1 MKTWLLTN
9 KKEIKQ
15 SSKSYDLFI
24 DGNYQKLDE
33 IQIITEGYIF
43 PRNEAK
49 VPFDVKNV
57 ELSIKNLYHKYGTKF
72 IDYLKG
78 NFVILICDKDEFHLF
93 GDHFG
98 IKKFFIWQK
107 NSEFII
113 SNDLKS
119 ISKRVELKPSNRNI
133 AIYALTYHFTG
144 GTTLFE
150 NVTHNMPAQQIDWHN
165 NQLNK
170 STYWKPE
177 DLLNLNKTDIPIEEI
192 SKSLSEAVQ
201 KGLDNINLDKI
212 SLSLTGGADTRNL
225 LAIFLNKGIKP
236 HLYTYGNP
244 KSADCQKASAIAKG
258 LKLEHSIHDIKMDVT
273 TFENY
278 AKKIT
283 RLSGGIA
290 SIHRVHRI
298 IAVENE
304 GEFANYMFL
313 GTLGG
318 EYVKGVS
325 EDDYIVPPIVY
336 DNWENNGLTEGDLEQ
351 YKKNKA
357 INDIPA
363 NEVIA
368 FLNEEPYLKGEKI
381 LRKFN
386 SLSYITAHLHDAQD
400 VNLYNN
406 SMDYVFTP
414 FLDVDYLELL
424 FSSYY
429 SFDNKEKMTNKFE
442 RRMDN
447 PIYCSKFIQVTYKPL
462 LKYKYSGEHKASEVL
477 FNKYYAAVA
486 KLIRQKITPVYPP
499 NFPLGSWM
507 EDFVENYLPK
517 CLDYTIL
524 RETFNLEKIIDDFST
539 EKHIPKES
547 YYLKYTN
554 PIMMKF
560 IIDEFCEVNK

>member
-15 SSKSYDLFI
+15 STESYDLLI
-24 DGNYQKLDE
+24 DGNLQKLDE

-43 PRNEAK
+43 PRNDAK
-49 VPFDVKNV
+49 IPFDANSV
-57 ELSIKNLYHKYGTKF
+57 ELSIKNLYHQYGTKF

-78 NFVILICDKDEFHLF
+78 NFVILICDKNEFHLF

-107 NSEFII
+107 NNEYII
-113 SNDLKS
+113 TNELKS
-119 ISKRVELKPSNRNI
+119 ISNHVELIPSKRNI

-150 NVTHNMPAQQIDWHN
+150 NVTHNIPAQQFDWQN
-165 NQLNK
+165 NQLNT

-177 DLLNLNKTDIPIEEI
+177 DLLILNKGDIPIEEI
-192 SKSLSEAVQ
+192 SKSLSGAVQ
-201 KGLDNINLDKI
+201 KGLDIISLDKI

-244 KSADCQKASAIAKG
+244 QSADCQKASAIAKG

-273 TFENY
+273 TFEKY

-283 RLSGGIA
+283 RLSGGLA

-304 GEFANYMFL
+304 GECADYMFL

-336 DNWENNGLTEGDLEQ
+336 DNWENNGLTEDDLDQ
-351 YKKNKA
+351 YKKYKTV
-357 INDIPA
+357 NDIPD
-363 NEVIA
+363 NEVLA
-368 FLNEEPYLKGEKI
+368 FLKEEPYLKGKKI

-406 SMDYVFTP
+406 SMDFVFTP

-429 SFDNKEKMTNKFE
+429 TFDNKEKIINKFE

-447 PIYCSKFIQVTYKPL
+447 PIYCSKFIQATYKPL

-486 KLIRQKITPVYPP
+486 KLIRQKMTPAYPP

-507 EDFVENYLPK
+507 EDFVEKHLPL
-517 CLDYTIL
+517 CLDYPVL
-524 RETFNLEKIIDDFST
+524 RETFDLEKMIDDFNK
-539 EKHIPKES
+539 EEHLPKES

-560 IIDEFCEVNK
+560 IIDEFCEAKK